1 MWITAECVDGD
12 YADPVIDSEDD
23 IAEPVEHRRISGHFA
38 GTDIRFTFYLPPKDH
53 WQGRFFHSVYPLDD
67 EHASARAI
75 EFAAASGGYV
85 VQTNSSGGYRADAAA
100 AKYSRTVAQRYY
112 DTADRIFGY
121 IWGGSG
127 GSFQTIAAM
136 ENSTGVWD
144 GGVPFIVGDPSSIPN
159 NFFSRAKA
167 RLVLGDK
174 AAQIGD
180 AVAPGSYAD
189 PYVGLDDAQR
199 QVLREIT
206 DLGMPLRAWEDGAY
220 VLGLQAPDGLLGF
233 ATQMKEVDPTYLD
246 DFWSQPGY
254 LGTEKS
260 ALGDRIRAARIN
272 HQSTITNIERGPHGT
287 RVTLDAVPATDYDG
301 MVDFTVGHEDR
312 ERAPA
317 TAKLDDSGV
326 LTLADEQSGAPL
338 QIGAE
343 VSIDNH
349 WYLALLDYTRHQVPQ
364 RAGFDA
370 YDQYRW
376 PDGSPR
382 YPQRPLHAGSLI
394 SESVSGGGTHTGN
407 IHGKVIAVSNL
418 LDADAFPWHGDW
430 YRRQVQQALGARF
443 DDNFRLWFNDN
454 ADHQAE
460 GRTPRLIDYTG
471 ILERALRDVAAWAE
485 TGRPPA
491 ASTRYSVSG
500 SQIEVPAAAAERRG
514 VQPVVELTADG
525 EGRAEVVTGQPV
537 RLQAIVDIPPGAG
550 KVSEVAWNPTGD
562 GGFVTDTALARTV
575 SFDRPGIYFPAVR
588 VTLRR
593 DDDGP
598 APFADVLA
606 LGRVRVVVLP

>member
-1 MWITAECVDGD
+1 MWITADCMDGE

-23 IAEPVEHRRISGHFA
+23 IAEPVGHRRISGHFA
-38 GTDIRFTFYLPPKDH
+38 GTDIRFTFYLPPKSH

-67 EHASARAI
+67 EHATARAI

-121 IWGGSG
+121 VWGGSG
-127 GSFQTIAAM
+127 GSYQTIAAM
-136 ENSTGVWD
+136 ENTSGVWD

-159 NFFSRAKA
+159 NFFARAKT
-167 RLVLGDK
+167 RLVLQDR

-180 AVAPGSYAD
+180 AVAPGGDTD
-189 PYVGLDDAQR
+189 PYSGLDEAQR
-199 QVLREIT
+199 QVLHEIT
-206 DLGMPLRAWEDGAY
+206 ALGMPLRAWEDSAY
-220 VLGLQAPDGLLGF
+220 VMGLDAPDGLLGF
-233 ATQMKEVDPTYLD
+233 ATQLKELDPTYLD

-260 ALGDRIRAARIN
+260 ALGDRIRAARID
-272 HQSTITNIERGPHGT
+272 HQSTITDIERSPKGT
-287 RVTLDAVPATDYDG
+287 RVTLAAVPATDYDG
-301 MVDFTVGHEDR
+301 MVDITVGHDQEHP
-312 ERAPA
+312 PA
-317 TAKLDDSGV
+317 TAKLDDSGF
-326 LTLADEQSGAPL
+326 LTLADDQSGAPL
-338 QIGAE
+338 RIGAE
-343 VSIDNH
+343 VRIDNR
-349 WYLALLDYTRHQVPQ
+349 WYLALLDYPRHQVPQ

-382 YPQRPLHAGSLI
+382 YPQRPVHAGSLI

-407 IHGKVIAVSNL
+407 IHGKVIAISNL

-430 YRRQVQQALGARF
+430 YRRQVHQALGDRF
-443 DDNFRLWFNDN
+443 DDNFRVWFNDN
-454 ADHQAE
+454 ADHHAP

-485 TGRPPA
+485 TDQAPA
-491 ASTRYSVSG
+491 ASTRYDVAG
-500 SQIEVPAAAAERRG
+500 SQIEVPAAAADRRG

-525 EGRAEVVTGQPV
+525 DTRAEVVTRQPV
-537 RLQAIVDIPPGAG
+537 RLQATVGIPTGAG
-550 KVSEVAWNPTGD
+550 NVSEIAWNPTGD
-562 GGFVTDTALARTV
+562 GGFVTGTDLAITV
-575 SFDRPGIYFPAVR
+575 SFDRPGIYYPAVR
-588 VTLRR
+588 VTVRR
-593 DDDGP
+593 GADGP
-598 APFADVLA
+598 APFADVGA
-606 LGRVRVVVLP
+606 LGRVRVIVLP